1 MKAES
6 IPVGGKRK
14 FIARR
19 LKCEKLARCPDTQAH
34 TDEVSTHATQAHT
47 PAHTPAHTRAHT
59 HSHTQSASKQ
69 SVGCKAT
76 LITFSVNADAAGPHG
91 LALGLGG
98 VCAIFDLHSICN
110 NFRLTC
116 PATLM
121 EFRTHVH
128 SRTHS
133 FTRTH
138 THTHSHGDHLF
149 GSLIEFY
156 VNYIIKFDI
165 YHMQKSLLLLHNLQ
179 FYFQHLW
186 HKKNALRTD
195 CSSVWL
201 SVCLSS
207 C

>member
-1 MKAES
+1 MNEVKAES
-6 IPVGGKRK
+6 IPVGGERK

-19 LKCEKLARCPDTQAH
+19 LKCEKLARCPDTH
-34 TDEVSTHATQAHT
+34 EVSTHTHPART
-47 PAHTPAHTRAHT
+47 PPHT
-59 HSHTQSASKQ
+59 HSLTVCRGSKQ

-91 LALGLGG
+91 LAVGLGG

-121 EFRTHVH
+121 DFRTHVH
-128 SRTHS
+128 Y
-133 FTRTH
+133 RTH
-138 THTHSHGDHLF
+138 TFTQTHTHILA
-149 GSLIEFY
+149 LIEFH
-156 VNYIIKFDI
+156 VNYLIKFDI

-186 HKKNALRTD
+186 HKKTRCELSRELIAL
-195 CSSVWL
+195 
-201 SVCLSS
+201 CL
-207 C
+207 